1 MHTKRILLAIPGAI
15 LAAILAAAFVYGIW
29 HGWARPVNS
38 ERFGQVRVFAPWLYQ
53 RGFVYVLSGAEGWTH
68 ADEYT
73 ALIYAAQGNYV
84 TAIDT
89 PRLLEH
95 LNRQT
100 QGCLY
105 MPGLFDD
112 YSREQQRAAG
122 TAHFYEPALLG
133 RGAGATLVYLAQ
145 IGAPP
150 SGFSAA
156 VMLDP
161 EPRLAL
167 TVPPC
172 DHPPVQ
178 RDTEGEQLDAAPLGG
193 NVPARLW
200 LDAHASPASRAFVAA
215 MQRSVR
221 PAPAA
226 IAANDS
232 SSHTIYAAGLGDIE
246 AERRRSGI
254 GDLPLVEVPS
264 PQPSQDA
271 FAILY
276 SGDGGWRDL
285 DRSLADVLASKGMSV
300 VGVDVLRYYWRPKAP
315 DVAARDLARI
325 IEHYQQHWGRK
336 QVVLIGFSFGA
347 DVLPFLINRLPP
359 EVRADIRLVSLLAP
373 ERLTAFEVQAA
384 GWINRQSDA
393 TTPIEPELKLLSTKR
408 LQCVYGGDEAKDSLC
423 TTAAAAGH
431 EIIRKPGGHHFD
443 HNYGEL
449 ASDIIAAAG
458 P

>member
-1 MHTKRILLAIPGAI
+1 MRIKTILFAIPGV
-15 LAAILAAAFVYGIW
+15 LLAAACAYGAW
-29 HGWARPVNS
+29 HGWPRSINT
-38 ERFGQVRVFAPWLYQ
+38 ERFGQVRVFLPWFYQ
-53 RGFVYVLSGAEGWTH
+53 RGFVYVLSGSDGWSG
-68 ADEYT
+68 ADEYS
-73 ALIYAAQGNYV
+73 ALVYAAQGNYV

-89 PRLLEH
+89 PRLLKH

-105 MPGLFDD
+105 LPGLFDD

-133 RGAGATLVYLAQ
+133 REIGASLVYLAQ

-172 DHPPVQ
+172 DHPPLH
-178 RDTEGEQLDAAPLGG
+178 RDSEGEDLSPDPLGSY
-193 NVPARLW
+193 VPARLW
-200 LDAHASPASRAFVAA
+200 LDARASPAARAFVTAIPHEA
-215 MQRSVR
+215 GAV
-221 PAPAA
+221 PAHA
-226 IAANDS
+226 
-232 SSHTIYAAGLGDIE
+232 TYAAALADIE
-246 AERRRSGI
+246 DERRRSGI
-254 GDLPLVEVPS
+254 GDLPLVEVVAPH
-264 PQPSQDA
+264 QTGEA

-285 DRSLADVLASKGMSV
+285 DRSLADVLASRGMNV
-300 VGVDVLRYYWRPKAP
+300 VGVDVLRYYWRPKTP
-315 DVAARDLARI
+315 EVAARDLARI
-325 IEHYQQHWGRK
+325 IQHYQQHWARK

-359 EVRADIRLVSLLAP
+359 EVRADVSLVTLLAP
-373 ERLTAFEVQAA
+373 ERATAFEVQAT
-384 GWINRQSDA
+384 GWVNQQADA
-393 TTPIEPELKLLSTKR
+393 TIPIEPELKRLSTIR
-408 LQCVYGGDEAKDSLC
+408 LQCVYGEDEANNSLC

-431 EIIRKPGGHHFD
+431 DIIRKPGGHHFD

-449 ASDIIAAAG
+449 ANDIIAATG
-458 P
+458 PKQ